1 MMVVVVA
8 VAVVEEFDMNMLLIV
23 AAVVDSLV
31 LMTQYFLF
39 DLMVLTYSNFQQI
52 KNHR

>member
-8 VAVVEEFDMNMLLIV
+8 VEEFDMNMLLI
-23 AAVVDSLV
+23 VVDSLV